1 MHHFVFH
8 SPNWLPA
15 LAPGGGGLP
24 AELHHDPAK
33 ASQGVKSCGFHWMV
47 MDDVFYGVY
56 PLVN

>member
-8 SPNWLPA
+8 SPNWVPA

-47 MDDVFYGVY
+47 MDDGW
-56 PLVN
+56 